1 MYRQI
6 TLPHCHI
13 KTAARTYFTGTYG
26 ILLSEKVEKSFG
38 SALMANCT
46 FGKECWRRADFKLCQ
61 SRSKSG
67 KVI

>member
-6 TLPHCHI
+6 TLLHCQI
-13 KTAARTYFTGTYG
+13 KTAARTYFTGKYG
-26 ILLSEKVEKSFG
+26 IHLSEKVEKSFG
-38 SALMANCT
+38 STLRANCT

-61 SRSKSG
+61 SHSKSG